1 MSSLPDPS
9 FEPNTMNIG
18 LFADMPRWI
27 WTSFISAWALLF
39 GLFAL
44 FFAINAR
51 AEFVIAIVG
60 FFGLMVFGLPK
71 ALAAQM
77 RCKDH
82 ECRQIIQIRTGP
94 LSVGAAATQILLIP
108 FAAVIGLAAFIT
120 LAL

>member
-1 MSSLPDPS
+1 MKSHREPPL
-9 FEPNTMNIG
+9 EPNTMNIG

-27 WTSFISAWALLF
+27 WTIFISAWALLF

-44 FFAINAR
+44 FFAITDR
-51 AEFVIAIVG
+51 AAFAIAIVG

-77 RCKDH
+77 QCDDH
-82 ECRQIIQIRTGP
+82 ECRQIIHIRTGP

-108 FAAVIGLAAFIT
+108 VAAVIGLVAFIT